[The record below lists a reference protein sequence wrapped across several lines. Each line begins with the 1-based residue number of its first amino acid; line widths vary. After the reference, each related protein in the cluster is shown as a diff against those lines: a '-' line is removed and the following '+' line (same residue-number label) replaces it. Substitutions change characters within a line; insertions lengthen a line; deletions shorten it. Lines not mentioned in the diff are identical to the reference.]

1 MTIPKILLDDQI
13 KVAETSLEAEKK
25 RLKDHQQW
33 LQDAQQQIEIWE
45 AILGSLKALK
55 GP

>member
-1 MTIPKILLDDQI
+1 MNMPKILLDEQI
-13 KVAETSLEAEKK
+13 KIAEHSLETEKQ
-25 RLKDHQQW
+25 RLKDRLQW